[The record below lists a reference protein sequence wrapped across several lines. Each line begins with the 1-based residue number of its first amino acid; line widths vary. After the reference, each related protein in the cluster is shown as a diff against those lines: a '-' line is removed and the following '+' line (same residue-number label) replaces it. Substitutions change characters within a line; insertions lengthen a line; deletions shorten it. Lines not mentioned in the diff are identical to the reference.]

1 MRANHLARTL
11 VITPDN
17 RKEIRQV
24 LRFYL
29 GYRLLL
35 AIALTLLMFTP
46 LEPSFLGSTYPGL
59 YVLTLVVYLALTLA
73 SYALCQSD
81 LITADIEY
89 TFAILVDSIA
99 IALIMHASG
108 GTSSGLGMLLGIS
121 IAFAGLGIA
130 GRIALLSAAIATI
143 AILVEAYYSLIT
155 GIRSEP
161 AYTQVAILGL
171 SYFALALLAHEL
183 SNRAT
188 ESEKLAQRQG
198 LDIANLTEL
207 NEYIIQQIQTG
218 VIVLG
223 SQQHIRLMNDA
234 AWSLLGTPDSAIG
247 HPLDEISPSLER
259 ELQTWKEAPSSR
271 IHNFYAVADGE
282 GLQARFTTVGN
293 LEHPGTLVFL
303 QDASE
308 AGLAAQQIKLASLG
322 RLVAS
327 IAHEIRNPLGAISH
341 ANQLLEESEDLQGT
355 DKRMTE
361 IISKNTRRLNQVIEN
376 TLALSRRTP
385 PQPQQVVLQ
394 SWLDGQVNELISDHG
409 LKPEQLQ
416 LNLSPADT
424 ALQIDRKQL
433 SQVIHSLVENAIKH
447 FNKPKSELQL
457 LLSAGIDQDTGR
469 GYIEVTDNGT
479 GISKDMADKIFDPFF
494 TTRNDGTGLGLYIA
508 RELCEMNNIRL
519 AYLPSLMG
527 GSCFRL
533 KFQDTRNREQQ

>member
-259 ELQTWKEAPSSR
+259 ELQT
-271 IHNFYAVADGE
+271 
-282 GLQARFTTVGN
+282 
-293 LEHPGTLVFL
+293 
-303 QDASE
+303 
-308 AGLAAQQIKLASLG
+308 
-322 RLVAS
+322 
-327 IAHEIRNPLGAISH
+327 
-341 ANQLLEESEDLQGT
+341 
-355 DKRMTE
+355 
-361 IISKNTRRLNQVIEN
+361 
-376 TLALSRRTP
+376 
-385 PQPQQVVLQ
+385 
-394 SWLDGQVNELISDHG
+394 
-409 LKPEQLQ
+409 
-416 LNLSPADT
+416 
-424 ALQIDRKQL
+424 
-433 SQVIHSLVENAIKH
+433 
-447 FNKPKSELQL
+447 
-457 LLSAGIDQDTGR
+457 
-469 GYIEVTDNGT
+469 
-479 GISKDMADKIFDPFF
+479 
-494 TTRNDGTGLGLYIA
+494 
-508 RELCEMNNIRL
+508 
-519 AYLPSLMG
+519 
-527 GSCFRL
+527 
-533 KFQDTRNREQQ
+533 